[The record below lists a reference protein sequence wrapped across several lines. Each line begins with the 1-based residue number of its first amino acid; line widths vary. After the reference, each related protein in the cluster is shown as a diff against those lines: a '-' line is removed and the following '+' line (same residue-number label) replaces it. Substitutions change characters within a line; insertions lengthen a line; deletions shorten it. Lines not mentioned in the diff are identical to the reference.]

1 MTTIV
6 LLFLVGVVLL
16 ASDVFVSSFLLAV
29 LGTIAMFAGCVFAY
43 QDYGVF
49 AAGLASAVAMVLL
62 AATIYVELVILPR
75 TRFGRGLVVQST
87 SGSTSQPPPA
97 DSAAV
102 VGKSAEALT
111 TLAPTGYV
119 RVEGRRYEAFCQSG
133 HAPRG
138 ATLQVTGVDNF
149 RLIVSKSNPDR
160 S

>member
-6 LLFLVGVVLL
+6 LLFLVGIVLL
-16 ASDVFVSSFLLAV
+16 AGDVFVTSFLLAV
-29 LGTIAMFAGCVFAY
+29 LGAVAMFAGCVFAY

-49 AAGLASAVAMVLL
+49 GAGLATGVALVLL
-62 AATIYVELVILPR
+62 AVTIYVELVVLPK

-87 SGSTSQPPPA
+87 VSSTSQPLPA
-97 DSAAV
+97 DTAAV
-102 VGKSAEALT
+102 VGKPAEALT

-133 HAPRG
+133 HVPKGTA
-138 ATLQVTGVDNF
+138 LQVTGVVNF
-149 RLIVSKSNPDR
+149 RLIVSKPNPDL